1 MTSDEQR
8 QAVKEAIK
16 RQTALN
22 TASPQAALEAL
33 VRMGIY
39 TEDGEIAPEYDP
51 AIPRRSMRS

>member
-39 TEDGEIAPEYDP
+39 TKDGKIAPEYDP
-51 AIPRRSMRS
+51 DIPHVSQRY